1 LSHHLLNIADPLEKR
16 WRQSWNRLKTTSELL
31 QKLLIEQDPT
41 MTERFQKMVIDKLPE
56 KNQLEKTC
64 GIAGDNPFFVWSDKT
79 PQSDDENL
87 PTLKILIEYLQVS
100 CIAMGIAM
108 GDIIDQ
114 SAENINSLSEEEL
127 TLKLFKKIYV
137 YSDVFLK
144 PLFHKKVEIFIKAPK
159 EKKVKILNQI

>member
-1 LSHHLLNIADPLEKR
+1 
-16 WRQSWNRLKTTSELL
+16 
-31 QKLLIEQDPT
+31 